1 MGYWVFLLVV
11 FAFVEGSALGL
22 IGGIDSAFNKLAFDK
37 HKNTIWG
44 AFGMLALVYLVGWEL
59 LLKP

>member
-1 MGYWVFLLVV
+1 VLVV
-11 FAFVEGSALGL
+11 WAFVEGSALGL
-22 IGGIDSAFNKLAFDK
+22 IGGIDSPFNKLAFDK